1 MEFKILNET
10 EAKKIAES
18 TTAYYGDSYEV
29 SKLAERAAETVGEG
43 TSLNL
48 ALLESFV
55 GPLQKEWESRKERQ
69 DTSWGTARRAE
80 HSLPPKSAEKNAAST
95 ICGRYEKHLTSYLWK
110 HCLEKL
116 DYEESWLRTG
126 DGVQTQQDRTE
137 SIFSAALDQ
146 ILKECGVPQECRQSH
161 GFWRYLTLKYF
172 WWYVQWRANPRP
184 GYAYKKYTD
193 PKTGKHEQP
202 ILRASI
208 RGRLCEDN
216 GRYELAFLANK
227 DTEFWQSAII
237 KRVTSYSKDHTHAL
251 ANQQFT
257 SGLSVGEYRKNIQGL
272 VGQNRTNFFI
282 HGLDKDDNQ
291 ELFEYI
297 YDQV

>member
-1 MEFKILNET
+1 MEFKILNEE

-18 TTAYYGDSYEV
+18 RNAYYGDSYEV
-29 SKLAERAAETVGEG
+29 SKLAERASESAGEG

-55 GPLQKEWESRKERQ
+55 TPIQKEWESRKESQ
-69 DTSWGTARRAE
+69 DTSWGAARQAE
-80 HSLPPKSAEKNAAST
+80 HSFPPNSAERNDASS
-95 ICGRYEKHLTSYLWK
+95 IVGRYEKHLTSYLWK
-110 HCLEKL
+110 YCLEKL
-116 DYEESWLRTG
+116 DHEESWLRTG
-126 DGVQTQQDRTE
+126 DSVQTQQDRTE
-137 SIFSAALDQ
+137 SIFAAALDQ

-193 PKTGKHEQP
+193 PKTGKHEHP

-208 RGRLCEDN
+208 RGRLCEND

-237 KRVTSYSKDHTHAL
+237 GRVTSYSKDHTRAL
-251 ANQQFT
+251 VNQQSK
-257 SGLSVGEYRKNIQGL
+257 SGLSVSEYRKNVQGQ

-282 HGLDKDDNQ
+282 QGLDKDDNQ
-291 ELFEYI
+291 KLFEYI
-297 YDQV
+297 YGQL